1 MNPLPKRLF
10 LFCKDFVPMEI
21 IFLFVEAAIKKCS
34 TKIGVEKFLY
44 AQSWSYPGILGK
56 AFENTSEGITKK

>member
-1 MNPLPKRLF
+1 
-10 LFCKDFVPMEI
+10 MEI

-56 AFENTSEGITKK
+56 TFENTSEGITKK